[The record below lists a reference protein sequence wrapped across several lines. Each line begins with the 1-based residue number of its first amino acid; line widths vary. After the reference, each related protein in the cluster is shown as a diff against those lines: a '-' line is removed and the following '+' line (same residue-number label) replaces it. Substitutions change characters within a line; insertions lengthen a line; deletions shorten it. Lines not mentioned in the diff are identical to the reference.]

1 MPIVAHITDVRKARK
16 FAQSIACLAVALQDE
31 LDRASWEQCA
41 DTLDDIAS
49 DLERLTQYV
58 TLVQVKP

>member
-1 MPIVAHITDVRKARK
+1 VPIVAHIKDVRKARE

-41 DTLDDIAS
+41 DTLDSIAG
-49 DLERLTQYV
+49 DLEQLTAFV
-58 TLVQVKP
+58 TLARVPA